1 MGKPKV
7 AERLIMRRFFKRK
20 SKDPVSYEYM
30 KSSGHKKLY
39 AESVL
44 ALNEAARATGR
55 DAGPYLMPMCLP
67 VRVPDTCSGD
77 IEGIHAHVGFEK
89 RGCLKTGLQPRAIK
103 KDGSNCY
110 QQCVA

>member
-30 KSSGHKKLY
+30 KGSGHKKLY

-67 VRVPDTCSGD
+67 VRAQTQINLAETFV
-77 IEGIHAHVGFEK
+77 EGIAYMLVLKK
-89 RGCLKTGLQPRAIK
+89 RGCL
-103 KDGSNCY
+103 
-110 QQCVA
+110 